1 MHCAAVG
8 VLKTLTKGR
17 GSSLEPASDHRYM
30 LNVVTSRSRSSS
42 MLPCADPYVQVRL
55 STLRKL
61 FVPGLYLVSYVTILK
76 FRPPNFAITLVNWWS
91 KKPHRTLHHADT
103 DEEMVS
109 QYPAM
114 YCGTRLIK
122 RTTRFR
128 SSKVTP
134 TDQSRKANTSWVD
147 VIGAKSPWRR
157 RVIYR
162 STSAWKRR
170 KGMARRSGKAFI
182 PTGFNLFLIC

>member
-1 MHCAAVG
+1 
-8 VLKTLTKGR
+8 
-17 GSSLEPASDHRYM
+17 M

-42 MLPCADPYVQVRL
+42 MLRCPDPYVQVRL

-61 FVPGLYLVSYVTILK
+61 FAPGLHLVSYMTVSK
-76 FRPPNFAITLVNWWS
+76 SRPPNFALTLVNWWS

-114 YCGTRLIK
+114 YYGTQLIK
-122 RTTRFR
+122 RAIRFR
-128 SSKVTP
+128 SSKLTL

-147 VIGAKSPWRR
+147 AIGAKSRWRSR
-157 RVIYR
+157 RVIYH

-170 KGMARRSGKAFI
+170 KDMERRSGKAFPLVQFI
-182 PTGFNLFLIC
+182 SDLLNPCRYSVRAPAPRWTPTVLVE